1 MPSPGSD
8 AVLCARAGTLEIAS
22 GYQQQ
27 HPSPAVCLTPFRK
40 SLFVPGGPGMHPQG
54 ISVPSCSETFSVPVG
69 FRLFWGSLGPG
80 FPETNARASYVVT
93 SWPQLTSSLSLVS
106 WKNFACPGAS

>member
-54 ISVPSCSETFSVPVG
+54 ISVPSCSVFCARWLQAVLG
-69 FRLFWGSLGPG
+69 QLGARLP
-80 FPETNARASYVVT
+80 
-93 SWPQLTSSLSLVS
+93 
-106 WKNFACPGAS
+106 